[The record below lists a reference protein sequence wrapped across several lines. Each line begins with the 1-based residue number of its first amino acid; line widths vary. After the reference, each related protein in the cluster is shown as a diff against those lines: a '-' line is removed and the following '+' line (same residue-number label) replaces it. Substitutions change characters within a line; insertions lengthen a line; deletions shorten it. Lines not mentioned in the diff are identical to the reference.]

1 MLELQGM
8 RPGEKVEVVLRRHW
22 IIYVML
28 FVYFFLFL
36 VFTLVLF
43 YFFGTHPLNLIS
55 MTVMWL
61 YLCLFL
67 YMEWLNHEL
76 DLFVITNN
84 RVIWIEQVSFL
95 DRSVSECN
103 LGQVQE
109 VNANTKGFFSNML
122 NYGTV
127 RIQTAWATAN
137 MVMAYVPDP
146 LVSQRKVL
154 NIVDAYRDAHDP
166 RGDTSST
173 PNL

>member
-1 MLELQGM
+1 M
-8 RPGEKVEVVLRRHW
+8 VLRRHW

-28 FVYFFLFL
+28 GIYFFIFILFSII
-36 VFTLVLF
+36 LF
-43 YFFGTHPLNLIS
+43 SFFGAHSLNIIWNIVL
-55 MTVMWL
+55 WL
-61 YLCLFL
+61 YLSLFL

-84 RVIWIEQVSFL
+84 RVIGIEQVSFL

-103 LGQVQE
+103 LWQVQE

-137 MVMAYVPDP
+137 MVMGFVPDP

-166 RGDTSST
+166 RGQEKIA
-173 PNL
+173 NL